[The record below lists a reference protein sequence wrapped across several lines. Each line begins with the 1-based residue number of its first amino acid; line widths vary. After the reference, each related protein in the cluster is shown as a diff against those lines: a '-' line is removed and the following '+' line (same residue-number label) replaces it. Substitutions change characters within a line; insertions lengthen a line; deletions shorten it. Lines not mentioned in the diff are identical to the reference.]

1 MSPGDAEA
9 VEHRDRVGDRAALGV
24 GGGVGGHVR
33 GRVAAGGV
41 GDTAVSRG
49 KEPDLRLPAAVIA
62 GELLHEDQPLPLTG
76 FLGVQRDAAAGHA
89 RCHVGAPGTTSYW
102 FVSVTF
108 TGSAPM
114 MFWYPRTSPDRE
126 APVGVAAQ
134 QSPRLQPSPPP

>member
-9 VEHRDRVGDRAALGV
+9 VEHRDRVGDGAALGV

-62 GELLHEDQPLPLTG
+62 GELVDEDQRLPLTG
-76 FLGVQRDAAAGHA
+76 FLGVQRDAVVGHD
-89 RCHVGAPGTTSYW
+89 RCHVGSPGTTSYW

-114 MFWYPRTSPDRE
+114 MCWYARTSRDGE
-126 APVGVAAQ
+126 AAVAVSHQ